1 MLFDIILCFY
11 INLDFNRETKADK
24 WLFNFYL
31 PFFMSFIKNP
41 LDAKDSNSK
50 VTFTAYFVPPPSLPS
65 IRQYVRYNCW
75 LTEHIRS
82 SEQFTFKDLARL
94 VAVLQVVHSNWF

>member
-1 MLFDIILCFY
+1 MLFDIIAILCFY

-41 LDAKDSNSK
+41 LDAKDSGDS
-50 VTFTAYFVPPPSLPS
+50 
-65 IRQYVRYNCW
+65 
-75 LTEHIRS
+75 RS
-82 SEQFTFKDLARL
+82 FL
-94 VAVLQVVHSNWF
+94 SNFPIVMIEIFLGDFPFQKQ